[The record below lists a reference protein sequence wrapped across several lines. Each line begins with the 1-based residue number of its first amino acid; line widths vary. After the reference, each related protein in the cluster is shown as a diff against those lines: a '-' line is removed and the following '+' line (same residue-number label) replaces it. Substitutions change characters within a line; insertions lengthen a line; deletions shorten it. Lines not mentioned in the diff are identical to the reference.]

1 MTLAATQSAN
11 PTKRARVLVV
21 DDDPQIRSLLMA
33 LLRRDYFVS
42 VASDGEEGYQKAL
55 EHPPD
60 VAIID
65 IQMPVWDGLRTLQ
78 NFRQHS
84 TLRNVRIIMLTAD
97 SSRQTVMAAI
107 SSGADGYM
115 VKTGLCRDDLL
126 QKVSRVRS
134 SPPAVRTVAKPTEP
148 ITEIATAATSSEA
161 IDVGT
166 SAVGVASDRVP
177 ATGELFAESASSTA
191 AADST
196 VDPRKLQEML
206 DAWE

>member
-1 MTLAATQSAN
+1 MTLAATQTAN

-21 DDDPQIRSLLMA
+21 DDDPQIRSLLMT

-42 VASDGEEGYQKAL
+42 VASDGEEGYRKAL

-60 VAIID
+60 VAVID

-78 NFRQHS
+78 NFRQHG

-107 SSGADGYM
+107 SSGADDYM
-115 VKTGLCRDDLL
+115 VKTALCKDDLL
-126 QKVSRVRS
+126 QKLSRVRS
-134 SPPAVRTVAKPTEP
+134 SPPAVRTVAKHTEP

-161 IDVGT
+161 VDVGT
-166 SAVGVASDRVP
+166 SAAGVVSDQVP
-177 ATGELFAESASSTA
+177 ATGELLAESASSTA

-196 VDPRKLQEML
+196 VDPRKLQELL